1 METFHPCP
9 PTEIGAAK
17 NAYAARGLFQPIS
30 ANAAKPASIIAQ
42 VEASGVATAVIVP
55 SIAMWIGELP
65 LTPDTSA
72 K

>member
-1 METFHPCP
+1 VALLIP
-9 PTEIGAAK
+9 PEIGATK

-30 ANAAKPASIIAQ
+30 ANAAKPVSIIAQ
-42 VEASGVATAVIVP
+42 VASSGVVTAVIVP
-55 SIAMWIGELP
+55 SIAMWIGEPP